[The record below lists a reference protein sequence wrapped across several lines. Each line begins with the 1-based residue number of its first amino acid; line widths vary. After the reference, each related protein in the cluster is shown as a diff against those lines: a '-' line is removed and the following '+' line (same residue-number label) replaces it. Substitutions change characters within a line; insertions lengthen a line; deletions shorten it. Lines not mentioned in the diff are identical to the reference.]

1 MTEEANHQM
10 GAMRREQLPGV
21 LVCLVAGLV
30 SVAVHG
36 VLTQVSALLV
46 AIVLGVVVA
55 NTAGVPALLQDGVEV
70 AGRRVLRIGIV
81 LLGLQLS
88 LADVAG
94 LGPAVVAIVVA
105 VVAGGLAATMGWG
118 ALLGVPF
125 TRRLLIAG
133 GFSICGAAAVAGV
146 AGVVDAEEEDVATGI
161 ALVVLFGTLMI
172 PIAPAV
178 GALVGLDDAGR
189 AVLAGASIHEV
200 AQVVAAAG
208 IIGPG
213 ALAAAVVVKLAR
225 VLMLAPVLVG
235 IGIWQ
240 RRGARASG
248 GPQGALVP
256 LFVASFV
263 GAVLIRS
270 FLDLPPGL
278 LDAATETGTLLLA
291 TAMFALG
298 LGVRVKALRAVGGS
312 TLALGAL
319 STATVLSIALGGVL
333 LAGV

>member
-1 MTEEANHQM
+1 MT
-10 GAMRREQLPGV
+10 RSQLPG
-21 LVCLVAGLV
+21 LLACLAAGAV
-30 SVAVHG
+30 SVALHD
-36 VLTQVSALLV
+36 VLPQASALLI
-46 AIVLGVVVA
+46 AIVLGLVVA
-55 NTAGVPALLQDGVEV
+55 NTLRVPAVLGDGVEV

-81 LLGLQLS
+81 FLGLQLS

-94 LGPAVVAIVVA
+94 LGPAVIA
-105 VVAGGLAATMGWG
+105 VVVSVVVGGLLATMGWG

-146 AGVVDAEEEDVATGI
+146 AGVVEAEEEDVAAGI
-161 ALVVLFGTLMI
+161 ALVVLFGTVMI
-172 PIAPAV
+172 PVAPAV
-178 GALVGLDDAGR
+178 GALAGLDDAGR

-208 IIGPG
+208 VIGPG
-213 ALAAAVVVKLAR
+213 ALGAAVLVKLAR

-240 RRGARASG
+240 RRGAREAG
-248 GPQGALVP
+248 RAPGAVVP
-256 LFVASFV
+256 LFVAAFV
-263 GAVLIRS
+263 AAVLLRS
-270 FLDLPPGL
+270 FADLPPSV
-278 LDAATETGTLLLA
+278 LDAATWTGTLLLA

-298 LGVRVKALRAVGGS
+298 LGVRARELRAVGGA

>member
-1 MTEEANHQM
+1 
-10 GAMRREQLPGV
+10 MRRDQVPGV
-21 LVCLVAGLV
+21 LACFVAGLV
-30 SVAVHG
+30 SVAVH
-36 VLTQVSALLV
+36 VAIPQVSALLV
-46 AIVLGVVVA
+46 AIILGLVVA
-55 NTAGVPALLQDGVEV
+55 NTVGVPAIVQGGVEI
-70 AGRRVLRIGIV
+70 AGRRILRIGIV
-81 LLGLQLS
+81 FLGLQLS

-94 LGPAVVAIVVA
+94 LGPAVIAVVVA
-105 VVAGGLAATMGWG
+105 VVVGGLFATMGWG

-189 AVLAGASIHEV
+189 AVFTGASIHEV

-213 ALAAAVVVKLAR
+213 ALAAAVLVKLAR

-240 RRGARASG
+240 RRGAREAG
-248 GPQGALVP
+248 GPQGAVVP
-256 LFVASFV
+256 LFVACFV

-270 FLDLPPGL
+270 FIDLPPWL
-278 LDAATETGTLLLA
+278 LNAATETGTLLLA

-298 LGVRVKALRAVGGS
+298 LGVRVRALRAVGGS
-312 TLALGAL
+312 TLVLGAL